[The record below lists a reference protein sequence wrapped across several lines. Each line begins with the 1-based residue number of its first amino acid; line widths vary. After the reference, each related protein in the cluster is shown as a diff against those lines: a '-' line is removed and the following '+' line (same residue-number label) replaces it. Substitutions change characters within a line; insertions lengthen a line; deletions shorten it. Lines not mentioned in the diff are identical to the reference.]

1 MKNILV
7 STVVCFFSIQIA
19 NAQSQCSKYYP
30 LEDGA
35 SFQYTSYNGKG
46 KLQGKTD
53 YTVTN
58 VSDSGGKT
66 SATMEMKYQDHKGK
80 EVMSS
85 EYGFTCEG
93 DVVKI
98 DFQSLMNQQMMQ
110 QFAAVE
116 IDVTGTD
123 IELPNNLTVGQELA
137 DANVKIAADMGGMTM
152 NMNVETVN
160 RKVEKKEM
168 VSSPVGEF
176 DCYVIYSENK
186 TKMAMMGNKVFPS
199 RIWLAEGI
207 GMVKQESYNQKGKLT
222 NSMVLTKL
230 EK

>member
-1 MKNILV
+1 MKKVLISAVICFL
-7 STVVCFFSIQIA
+7 STQIGT
-19 NAQSQCSKYYP
+19 AQSECSKYYP

-152 NMNVETVN
+152 NMNVETIN
-160 RKVEKKEM
+160 RKVEKKEK
-168 VSSPVGEF
+168 VSSPVGDFE
-176 DCYVIYSENK
+176 CYVIYSENK

>member
-1 MKNILV
+1 MKKITIV
-7 STVVCFFSIQIA
+7 TVICFLSAQIGT
-19 NAQSQCSKYYP
+19 AQSQCSKYYP

-46 KLQGKTD
+46 KLEGKTD

-58 VSDSGGKT
+58 VSDSEGKT
-66 SATMEMKYQDHKGK
+66 SATMQMKYQDHKGK
-80 EVMSS
+80 EIMSS

-137 DANVKIAADMGGMTM
+137 DADVKIAADMGGMTM
-152 NMNVETVN
+152 NMNVETIN
-160 RKVEKKEM
+160 RKVEKKEK
-168 VSSPVGEF
+168 VSSPVGDFE
-176 DCYVIYSENK
+176 CYVIYSENK
-186 TKMAMMGNKVFPS
+186 TKMPMMGNKIFPS

>member
-1 MKNILV
+1 MKKILISAV
-7 STVVCFFSIQIA
+7 ICILSTQIGT
-19 NAQSQCSKYYP
+19 AQSECSKYYP

-58 VSDSGGKT
+58 VSDSEGKT
-66 SATMEMKYQDHKGK
+66 SATMQMKYQDHKGK

-137 DANVKIAADMGGMTM
+137 DANVNIAADMGGMTM
-152 NMNVETVN
+152 NMNVETIN

-186 TKMAMMGNKVFPS
+186 TKMAMMGNKTFPS